1 MSFECYVTRN
11 ELMEKSNYWGYF
23 CNRWISILSH
33 LLYFKVCISNLT
45 TNSKH
50 TVSVWGFFGTISLM
64 CTRPFQTKLNPDC
77 TEGNN
82 HGSSA
87 LNFISA
93 SSLFFSASP
102 TPMTEDFFICGL
114 CAQHLL
120 ASETAISQSHYLN
133 LLSNWP
139 TTTRLVWNQPR
150 CKVLETASVY
160 P

>member
-1 MSFECYVTRN
+1 MTRN

-45 TNSKH
+45 KTSKLSFCVRVFWCDFSNVH
-50 TVSVWGFFGTISLM
+50 TTISDKIKSWLYW
-64 CTRPFQTKLNPDC
+64 
-77 TEGNN
+77 GNN

-139 TTTRLVWNQPR
+139 TRTRLVWNQPR
-150 CKVLETASVY
+150 WKVLETASVY